1 MFCGSNQMQYSRIFN
16 SVILKIV
23 RRKLVATAPDGKKER
38 VIMRAIVTVTGK
50 DHVGI
55 IGAVCTKLSHFNVNI
70 LDISQTV
77 LQGFFT
83 MTMVVDVSEANEEFG
98 TLIQQMADYGARSRP

>member
-1 MFCGSNQMQYSRIFN
+1 
-16 SVILKIV
+16 
-23 RRKLVATAPDGKKER
+23 
-38 VIMRAIVTVTGK
+38 MRAIVTVTGK

-55 IGAVCTKLSHFNVNI
+55 IGAVCTKLSHYNVNI

-98 TLIQQMADYGARSRP
+98 TLIQQMADYGTERKLSIRVQREDIFDAMHKL